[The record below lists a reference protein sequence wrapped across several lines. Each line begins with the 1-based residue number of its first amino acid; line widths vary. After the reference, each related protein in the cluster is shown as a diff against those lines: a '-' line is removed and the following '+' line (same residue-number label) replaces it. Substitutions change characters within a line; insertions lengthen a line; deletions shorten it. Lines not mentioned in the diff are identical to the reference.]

1 MDTDERVYRWESYPE
16 YEAAMQYG
24 RCLGRILTSMRK
36 KERKQARKPLVML
49 AIGMANGIAGAHA
62 ECPADRSLPRA
73 DREQFRSVGLK
84 AVAAT
89 RDCLLDVRR
98 RQAASAPDLAAAME
112 LLERVEHGLRTRPI
126 PE

>member
-1 MDTDERVYRWESYPE
+1 MNTNERLYRWENYPE

-24 RCLGRILTSMRK
+24 RCLGRILSSMQRN
-36 KERKQARKPLVML
+36 ERKQARKPLVMR

-62 ECPADRSLPRA
+62 EVGSDQPLPRE
-73 DREQFRSVGLK
+73 DREAFRSVGLK

-98 RQAASAPDLAAAME
+98 RAAANAADLAAAIE
-112 LLERVEHGLRTRPI
+112 LLERVEEGLRNRPL
-126 PE
+126 PD